1 LLRWMKSMNYSPDQQ
16 AALQT
21 MQQWLNDPS
30 ASVYV
35 LTGSAGTG
43 KTTVI
48 KEILNLAYLT
58 NREVVATAMTH
69 RAADVLEDAI
79 GIKTHTTHSA
89 FGLSPSLDV
98 YGRETFK
105 PTGASIIGNNQ
116 LIVVDEASMV
126 GNNLLNVLAK
136 IIKGFRS
143 KILFVGDP
151 YQLPPIAQ
159 RCSVFDGTLPTSE
172 LVTVHRQSGGNPI
185 LDKAIEFRE
194 YLEERTNVMPDI
206 TETELTAEGHGIHV
220 MNKEDFTTSFVKSY
234 LNYEAGDEVTRPL
247 CTYTNK
253 SAVEYNSLIRKSLF
267 FLQGTIE
274 PYYPGELLIS
284 NSIVKQ
290 EGKTLLK
297 NNEKISVLNYKPT
310 KLHGLNGHLVK
321 VKRKVSKNSRN
332 PTPIVFVPQDQD
344 AAKAE
349 MDKLQKLA
357 KAQQDFVNSLRR
369 KLEDVPPQEESRRTQ
384 YWRTFFALKDSLAD
398 LRPPF
403 AGTTHKAQGGT
414 YPAVY
419 IDMQNIK
426 NCRNPKVQARLM
438 YVALTRAQEEVFIL
452 NKESD

>member
-1 LLRWMKSMNYSPDQQ
+1 MNYSPDQQ
-16 AALQT
+16 AALQA
-21 MQQWLNDPS
+21 MQSWLNDPS

-43 KTTVI
+43 KTTVV
-48 KEILNLAYLT
+48 KEILKLAVQSG
-58 NREVVATAMTH
+58 RELVATAMTH
-69 RAADVLEDAI
+69 RAADVLQDAI
-79 GIKTHTTHSA
+79 GQKTHTTHSA
-89 FGLSPSLDV
+89 FGLSPGLDA

-105 PTGASIIGNNQ
+105 STNSSIIDCNQ
-116 LIVVDEASMV
+116 LIVIDEASMV
-126 GNNLLNVLAK
+126 GNDMLNVLANS
-136 IIKGFRS
+136 IRGLNS

-185 LDKAIEFRE
+185 LDKAIEFRDYIE
-194 YLEERTNVMPDI
+194 GRTDVMPDI
-206 TETELTAEGHGIHV
+206 TKTTLDNNGHGIHV
-220 MNKEDFTTSFVKSY
+220 LDESSFTASYVKAY

-253 SAVEYNSLIRKSLF
+253 SAVHYNNLIRKSLF

-274 PYYPGELLIS
+274 PYYPGELLVS
-284 NSIVKQ
+284 NSIVKDQ
-290 EGKTLLK
+290 GKTLLK
-297 NNEKISVLNYKPT
+297 NNEKVSVLAFKPT
-310 KLHGLNGHLVK
+310 VLHGLNGHLVK
-321 VKRKVSKNSRN
+321 VERAYKSDQRFRT
-332 PTPIVFVPQDQD
+332 PTVFVPQDPD
-344 AAKAE
+344 VAKAE
-349 MDKLQKLA
+349 IAKLQKTA
-357 KAQQDFVNSLRR
+357 KEQQDLVNRLRR
-369 KLEDVPPQEESRRTQ
+369 SGEGVPAQEELRRTQ

-419 IDMQNIK
+419 IDMENIK
-426 NCRNPKVQARLM
+426 TCRNPKVQARLM

-452 NKESD
+452 NKDPD

>member
-1 LLRWMKSMNYSPDQQ
+1 MKSMNYSPDQQ

-21 MQQWLNDPS
+21 MQQWLNYPN

-43 KTTVI
+43 KTTVV
-48 KEILNLAYLT
+48 KEILNLAYQA
-58 NREVVATAMTH
+58 NREVVPTAMTH
-69 RAADVLEDAI
+69 RAAEVLQEAI

-89 FGLSPSLDV
+89 FGLSPALDA

-105 PTGASIIGNNQ
+105 STGGSIIDTNQ
-116 LIVVDEASMV
+116 LVVVDEASMV
-126 GNNLLNVLAK
+126 GNDMLTLLAK
-136 IIKGFRS
+136 IIKEARS

-185 LDKAIEFRE
+185 LDKAIEFRDYIE
-194 YLEERTNVMPDI
+194 GRIDVMPTI
-206 TETELTAEGHGIHV
+206 TDTTLNAAGHGIHV
-220 MNKEDFTTSFVKSY
+220 MDKDDFTASYVKSY

-267 FLQGTIE
+267 FLQGTVE

-284 NSIVKQ
+284 NSIVKDQ
-290 EGKTLLK
+290 GKTVLK
-297 NNEKISVLNYKPT
+297 NNEKVSVLAYKPT
-310 KLHGLNGHLVK
+310 TLHGLNGHLVK
-321 VKRKVSKNSRN
+321 VERQRAPNNRFIT
-332 PTPIVFVPQDQD
+332 PTVFVPQDQD

-349 MDKLQKLA
+349 IAKLQKLA
-357 KAQQDFVNSLRR
+357 KSQQDLVNGLRR
-369 KLEDVPPQEESRRTQ
+369 GQEGVPAQEELRRTQ
-384 YWRTFFALKDSLAD
+384 YWRAFFALKDSLAD

-419 IDMQNIK
+419 VDMENIK
-426 NCRNPKVQARLM
+426 TCRNPKVQARLM